1 MVDFFYRRVINGVK
15 KWTDVPKLWKEQVKQ
30 ILVENGYILNED
42 GTVTK
47 GEEV

>member
-15 KWTDVPKLWKEQVKQ
+15 KWADVPKLWKEQVKQ
-30 ILVENGYILNED
+30 MLVENGYILNDD

-47 GEEV
+47 AE